1 MRKTFL
7 AMLGVTALAVCHAQ
21 TDNASRQY
29 EGATDGM
36 PVVQTEYTADPA
48 PLVVGDTV
56 YLYTTHDEDGADGFD
71 MRDWLLY
78 TSTDMVNWTN
88 HGAVASLQDFKWRSR
103 DNGAWAEQV
112 VYRNGKYYMY
122 CPLHGHGI
130 GVLVSDTPYGP
141 FVDPIGKPLVWQ
153 KEHWYDIDPT
163 VLVDDDGQAYMYWG
177 NPKLYHVKLNED
189 MISCDGP
196 IVEHPHIQDYQEGPW
211 IWKRGGKYYLAF
223 ASTCCPEGIGYAM
236 SDSPVGPWQYKGH
249 IMDHT
254 DRTRGNH
261 PGIIEYKG
269 RDYVFGLN
277 YDVLRLTTR
286 DHHERRSVSVAP
298 MYYKED
304 GTILESPYF
313 KDTYI
318 KPVGTFNPYRRVE
331 AETMAWGYGLKT
343 SLLSKAGAPDGGYRN
358 NLAVCDI
365 DPGETL
371 LLKNVDFRDGASKF
385 IASVA
390 SPKGG
395 AVIEIHI
402 DSADGPVIGT
412 CKVPSTGGDDRFKTI
427 SCKLRKAEGIH
438 DLVFKFTGSG
448 SDLFRWDWWRME

>member
-1 MRKTFL
+1 MKKTII
-7 AMLGVTALAVCHAQ
+7 AMLGATVMALCSARA
-21 TDNASRQY
+21 DSASRQY

-122 CPLHGHGI
+122 CPLHGNGI

-141 FVDPIGKPLVWQ
+141 FTDPIGKPLVWQ
-153 KEHWYDIDPT
+153 KEHWNDIDPT

-236 SDSPVGPWQYKGH
+236 SDSPLGPWQYKGH

-261 PGIIEYKG
+261 PGIIEFKG

-277 YDVLRLTTR
+277 YDILRLTTR

-318 KPVGTFNPYRRVE
+318 KPAGTFNPYRRVE
-331 AETMAWGYGLKT
+331 AETMAWSKGVKT
-343 SLLSKAGAPDGGYRN
+343 ESNAKTGVYVSDVHNGDYVMVAKA
-358 NLAVCDI
+358 
-365 DPGETL
+365 
-371 LLKNVDFRDGASKF
+371 DFGNKKPKKF
-385 IASVA
+385 GASVA
-390 SPKGG
+390 SALRGG
-395 AVIEIHI
+395 TIEVRMDSEDGELIASLQVPGTGGWEEWRYI
-402 DSADGPVIGT
+402 KTPVSADV
-412 CKVPSTGGDDRFKTI
+412 TGV
-427 SCKLRKAEGIH
+427 H
-438 DLVFKFTGSG
+438 DIYFVFKGRKG
-448 SDLFRWDWWRME
+448 PKLFNMDYWKFE

>member
-1 MRKTFL
+1 M
-7 AMLGVTALAVCHAQ
+7 
-21 TDNASRQY
+21 
-29 EGATDGM
+29 
-36 PVVQTEYTADPA
+36 
-48 PLVVGDTV
+48 
-56 YLYTTHDEDGADGFD
+56 
-71 MRDWLLY
+71 
-78 TSTDMVNWTN
+78 
-88 HGAVASLQDFKWRSR
+88 
-103 DNGAWAEQV
+103 
-112 VYRNGKYYMY
+112 
-122 CPLHGHGI
+122 
-130 GVLVSDTPYGP
+130 
-141 FVDPIGKPLVWQ
+141 WQ
-153 KEHWYDIDPT
+153 KEHWNDIDPT

-261 PGIIEYKG
+261 PGIIEFKG

-277 YDVLRLTTR
+277 YDILRLTTR

-318 KPVGTFNPYRRVE
+318 KPAGTFNPYRRVE

-343 SLLSKAGAPDGGYRN
+343 SLLSKVGAPDGGYRN

-390 SPKGG
+390 SVKGG

-412 CKVPSTGGDDRFKTI
+412 CKVPSTGADDRFKTV